1 MNAPLPDISLT
12 DAAPGGRPLEW
23 VGMQGIDLPVA
34 VAEPGCRRDV
44 HARADV
50 QVDLPA
56 PHVKGIHMS
65 RLYRLLD
72 GLDGLDDG
80 AALSPAGLQRVLH
93 AMVDSHRD
101 CDTRS
106 ARLRL
111 RFDLLARRAALVTD
125 GLAGWKAYPV
135 RLDAT
140 LTGSRFALRA
150 QVTVVYSSTCPCSAA
165 LSRHWVEQAFL
176 AAFGRDDRV
185 EPAAVAAWL
194 KRHATAATP
203 HSQRSEAVVSVALPD
218 DGATLGLI
226 DLIDRIEHA
235 LGTPVQ
241 TAVKRADEQAF
252 AVLNGGNL
260 MFVEDAARRV
270 QAALDGYHATPHV
283 HVRHL
288 ESLHPHDAVAWAAPV
303 REGADASCSASRT
316 RTSCAAAARGAA
328 RIRSTAIRTA
338 SSCCWKRTRWITGR

>member
-12 DAAPGGRPLEW
+12 DAAPGHRPLEW

-72 GLDGLDDG
+72 GLGDG
-80 AALSPAGLQRVLH
+80 AALSPAGLQQVLQ
-93 AMVDSHRD
+93 AMVDSHLD
-101 CDTRS
+101 CDTRG

-135 RLDAT
+135 RVDAT
-140 LTGSRFALRA
+140 LSGAGFELRA

-176 AAFGRDDRV
+176 TAFGRDDRV

-203 HSQRSEAVVSVALPD
+203 HSQRSEAVVSVRLPA
-218 DGATLGLI
+218 DGATLGLV
-226 DLIDRIEHA
+226 DLIDCIEHA

-252 AVLNGGNL
+252 AVLNGENL

-270 QAALDGYHATPHV
+270 QAALDGRHASPRV

-303 REGADASCSASRT
+303 REGADAC
-316 RTSCAAAARGAA
+316 
-328 RIRSTAIRTA
+328 
-338 SSCCWKRTRWITGR
+338 

>member
-1 MNAPLPDISLT
+1 MNAVLPDVSLT
-12 DAAPGGRPLEW
+12 DAAPGRRPLEW
-23 VGMQGIDLPVA
+23 VGMQGIDLPVT
-34 VAEPGCRRDV
+34 VAEPGCRCDV

-56 PHVKGIHMS
+56 PDVKGIHMS
-65 RLYRLLD
+65 RLYWLLD
-72 GLDGLDDG
+72 WLADGE
-80 AALSPAGLQRVLH
+80 ALSPAGLRRVLR

-106 ARLRL
+106 ARVRL
-111 RFDLLARRAALVTD
+111 RFDLLARRTALVTE

-135 RLDAT
+135 QVDAT
-140 LTGSRFALRA
+140 LAGDAFELRA
-150 QVTVVYSSTCPCSAA
+150 QVTVAYSSTCPCSAA
-165 LSRHWVEQAFL
+165 LSRHWIEQAFL
-176 AAFGRDDRV
+176 TAFDREDRV
-185 EPAAVAAWL
+185 APAAVAAWL
-194 KRHATAATP
+194 KQHATLATP
-203 HSQRSEAVVSVALPD
+203 HSQRSEAVVSVALPA

-270 QAALDGYHATPHV
+270 QAALESRHAHPRV

-303 REGADASCSASRT
+303 REGADAC
-316 RTSCAAAARGAA
+316 
-328 RIRSTAIRTA
+328 
-338 SSCCWKRTRWITGR
+338 

>member
-1 MNAPLPDISLT
+1 MEKALHRIPSMNAPLPDISLT
-12 DAAPGGRPLEW
+12 DAAPGRRPLEW

-50 QVDLPA
+50 QVDLPV

-72 GLDGLDDG
+72 GLGDGD
-80 AALSPAGLQRVLH
+80 ALSPAGLRPVLQ

-101 CDTRS
+101 CDTRR

-135 RLDAT
+135 RIDAT
-140 LTGSRFALRA
+140 LTDAGFELRA

-203 HSQRSEAVVSVALPD
+203 HSQRSEAVVSAGLPA

-226 DLIDRIEHA
+226 DLIDRVEHA

-260 MFVEDAARRV
+260 MFVEDAARRI
-270 QAALDGYHATPHV
+270 QAALDGRHAHPRV

-303 REGADASCSASRT
+303 REGADAC
-316 RTSCAAAARGAA
+316 
-328 RIRSTAIRTA
+328 
-338 SSCCWKRTRWITGR
+338 

>member
-12 DAAPGGRPLEW
+12 DAAPGRRPLEW

-72 GLDGLDDG
+72 GLDDG
-80 AALSPAGLQRVLH
+80 AALSPAGLRPVLQ

-101 CDTRS
+101 CDTRR

-111 RFDLLARRAALVTD
+111 HFDLLARRAALVTD

-135 RLDAT
+135 RIDAT
-140 LTGSRFALRA
+140 LTDVGFELRA

-203 HSQRSEAVVSVALPD
+203 HSQRSEAIVSVGLPA

-270 QAALDGYHATPHV
+270 QAALDGRHAHPRV

-303 REGADASCSASRT
+303 RQGADAC
-316 RTSCAAAARGAA
+316 
-328 RIRSTAIRTA
+328 
-338 SSCCWKRTRWITGR
+338 

>member
-1 MNAPLPDISLT
+1 METALHRIPDMNAALPDISLT
-12 DAAPGGRPLEW
+12 DAAPGHRPLEW
-23 VGMQGIDLPVA
+23 VGMQNVDLPVV

-56 PHVKGIHMS
+56 PRVKGIHMS
-65 RLYRLLD
+65 RLYGLLD
-72 GLDGLDDG
+72 RLADGE
-80 AALSPAGLQRVLH
+80 ALSRAGLQRMLR
-93 AMVDSHRD
+93 AMIDSHHD
-101 CDTRS
+101 CATRS
-106 ARLRL
+106 ARVRL
-111 RFDLLARRAALVTD
+111 RFDLLARRAALVTE

-135 RLDAT
+135 QIDAT
-140 LTGSRFALRA
+140 LAGDAFALRA
-150 QVTVVYSSTCPCSAA
+150 QTTIVYSSTCPCSAA

-176 AAFGRDDRV
+176 TAFGREDRV

-203 HSQRSEAVVSVALPD
+203 HSQRSEAVVDVALPA

-226 DLIDRIEHA
+226 DLVDRVERA

-252 AVLNGGNL
+252 AVLNGENL

-270 QAALDGYHATPHV
+270 QAALEDRHASPRV
-283 HVRHL
+283 RVRHL

-303 REGADASCSASRT
+303 REGGDAC
-316 RTSCAAAARGAA
+316 
-328 RIRSTAIRTA
+328 
-338 SSCCWKRTRWITGR
+338 

>member
-12 DAAPGGRPLEW
+12 DAAPGRRPLEW

-72 GLDGLDDG
+72 GLGDS
-80 AALSPAGLQRVLH
+80 AALSPAGLRPVLQ

-101 CDTRS
+101 CDSRR

-111 RFDLLARRAALVTD
+111 HFNLLARRAALVTD

-135 RLDAT
+135 RIDAT
-140 LTGSRFALRA
+140 LTDVGFELRA

-194 KRHATAATP
+194 NRHATAATP
-203 HSQRSEAVVSVALPD
+203 HSQRSEAVVSVGLPA

-270 QAALDGYHATPHV
+270 QAALDGRHAHPRV

-303 REGADASCSASRT
+303 REGADAC
-316 RTSCAAAARGAA
+316 
-328 RIRSTAIRTA
+328 
-338 SSCCWKRTRWITGR
+338 

>member
-1 MNAPLPDISLT
+1 MEKALHRIPSMNAPLPDISLT
-12 DAAPGGRPLEW
+12 DAAPGRRPLEW

-65 RLYRLLD
+65 RLYWLLD
-72 GLDGLDDG
+72 ALGDG
-80 AALSPAGLQRVLH
+80 AALSPAGLRPVLQG
-93 AMVDSHRD
+93 MVDSHRD

-135 RLDAT
+135 RIDAT
-140 LTGSRFALRA
+140 LTDVGFELRA

-203 HSQRSEAVVSVALPD
+203 HSQRSEAVVSVELPA

-270 QAALDGYHATPHV
+270 QAALDGCHANPRV

-288 ESLHPHDAVAWAAPV
+288 ESLHPHDAAAWAAPV
-303 REGADASCSASRT
+303 REGADAC
-316 RTSCAAAARGAA
+316 
-328 RIRSTAIRTA
+328 
-338 SSCCWKRTRWITGR
+338 

>member
-1 MNAPLPDISLT
+1 MEKALHRIPSMNAPLPDISLT
-12 DAAPGGRPLEW
+12 DAAPGRRPLEW

-72 GLDGLDDG
+72 GLDDG
-80 AALSPAGLQRVLH
+80 AALSPAGLRPVLQ

-101 CDTRS
+101 CDTRR

-111 RFDLLARRAALVTD
+111 HFDLLARRAALVTD

-135 RLDAT
+135 RIDAT
-140 LTGSRFALRA
+140 LTDVGFELRA

-203 HSQRSEAVVSVALPD
+203 HSQRSEAVVSVGLPA

-270 QAALDGYHATPHV
+270 QAALDGRHAHPRV

-303 REGADASCSASRT
+303 RQGADAC
-316 RTSCAAAARGAA
+316 
-328 RIRSTAIRTA
+328 
-338 SSCCWKRTRWITGR
+338 

>member
-12 DAAPGGRPLEW
+12 DAAPGRRPLEW

-72 GLDGLDDG
+72 GLDDG
-80 AALSPAGLQRVLH
+80 AALSPAGLRPVLQ

-101 CDTRS
+101 CDTRR

-111 RFDLLARRAALVTD
+111 HFDLLARRTALVTD

-135 RLDAT
+135 RIDAT
-140 LTGSRFALRA
+140 LTDVGFELRA

-203 HSQRSEAVVSVALPD
+203 HSQRSEAVVSVGLPA

-270 QAALDGYHATPHV
+270 QAALDGRHAHPRV

-303 REGADASCSASRT
+303 REGADAC
-316 RTSCAAAARGAA
+316 
-328 RIRSTAIRTA
+328 
-338 SSCCWKRTRWITGR
+338 

>member
-1 MNAPLPDISLT
+1 MEKALHRIPSMNAPLPDISLT
-12 DAAPGGRPLEW
+12 DAAPGRRPLEW

-72 GLDGLDDG
+72 GLGDGD
-80 AALSPAGLQRVLH
+80 ALSPAGLRPVLQ

-101 CDTRS
+101 CDTRR

-135 RLDAT
+135 RIDAT
-140 LTGSRFALRA
+140 LTDAGFELRA

-203 HSQRSEAVVSVALPD
+203 HSQRSEAVVSAGLPA

-226 DLIDRIEHA
+226 DLIDRVEHA

-270 QAALDGYHATPHV
+270 QDALDGRHAHPRV

-303 REGADASCSASRT
+303 RDGADAC
-316 RTSCAAAARGAA
+316 
-328 RIRSTAIRTA
+328 
-338 SSCCWKRTRWITGR
+338 

>member
-1 MNAPLPDISLT
+1 
-12 DAAPGGRPLEW
+12 
-23 VGMQGIDLPVA
+23 
-34 VAEPGCRRDV
+34 
-44 HARADV
+44 
-50 QVDLPA
+50 
-56 PHVKGIHMS
+56 
-65 RLYRLLD
+65 
-72 GLDGLDDG
+72 
-80 AALSPAGLQRVLH
+80 
-93 AMVDSHRD
+93 MVDSHRD
-101 CDTRS
+101 CDAQR
-106 ARLRL
+106 AAPVALRL
-111 RFDLLARRAALVTD
+111 AGAPRRAGD
-125 GLAGWKAYPV
+125 RRLAGWKAYPV

-194 KRHATAATP
+194 KRRDGGHAA
-203 HSQRSEAVVSVALPD
+203 QRSEANRQRGAAD

-260 MFVEDAARRV
+260 MFVEDAARRR
-270 QAALDGYHATPHV
+270 AGRLPCNPHV

-288 ESLHPHDAVAWAAPV
+288 KA
-303 REGADASCSASRT
+303 C
-316 RTSCAAAARGAA
+316 
-328 RIRSTAIRTA
+328 IRTM
-338 SSCCWKRTRWITGR
+338 RW

>member
-12 DAAPGGRPLEW
+12 DAAPGRRPLEW

-72 GLDGLDDG
+72 GLGDGD
-80 AALSPAGLQRVLH
+80 ALSPAGLRPVLQ

-101 CDTRS
+101 CDTRR

-135 RLDAT
+135 RIDAT
-140 LTGSRFALRA
+140 LTDAGFELRA

-203 HSQRSEAVVSVALPD
+203 HSQRSEAVVSAGLPA

-226 DLIDRIEHA
+226 DLIDRVEHA

-270 QAALDGYHATPHV
+270 LAALDGRHAHPRV

-303 REGADASCSASRT
+303 REGTDAC
-316 RTSCAAAARGAA
+316 
-328 RIRSTAIRTA
+328 
-338 SSCCWKRTRWITGR
+338 

>member
-1 MNAPLPDISLT
+1 MEKALHRIPSMNAPLPDISLT
-12 DAAPGGRPLEW
+12 DAAPGRRPLEW

-72 GLDGLDDG
+72 GLGDGD
-80 AALSPAGLQRVLH
+80 ALSPAGLRPVLQ

-101 CDTRS
+101 CDTRR

-135 RLDAT
+135 RIDAT
-140 LTGSRFALRA
+140 LTDAGFELRA

-203 HSQRSEAVVSVALPD
+203 HSQRSEAVVSAGLPA

-226 DLIDRIEHA
+226 DLIDRVEHA

-270 QAALDGYHATPHV
+270 QAALDGRHANPRV

-303 REGADASCSASRT
+303 REGADAC
-316 RTSCAAAARGAA
+316 
-328 RIRSTAIRTA
+328 
-338 SSCCWKRTRWITGR
+338 

>member
-1 MNAPLPDISLT
+1 MPRRAAARSNGSACRASTCPLPWPS
-12 DAAPGGRPLEW
+12 
-23 VGMQGIDLPVA
+23 
-34 VAEPGCRRDV
+34 PGCRRDV

-65 RLYRLLD
+65 RLYRL
-72 GLDGLDDG
+72 LDGLDDG

-203 HSQRSEAVVSVALPD
+203 HSQRSEAVVSVALP
-218 DGATLGLI
+218 T
-226 DLIDRIEHA
+226 
-235 LGTPVQ
+235 
-241 TAVKRADEQAF
+241 
-252 AVLNGGNL
+252 
-260 MFVEDAARRV
+260 MARRW
-270 QAALDGYHATPHV
+270 G
-283 HVRHL
+283 
-288 ESLHPHDAVAWAAPV
+288 
-303 REGADASCSASRT
+303 
-316 RTSCAAAARGAA
+316 
-328 RIRSTAIRTA
+328 
-338 SSCCWKRTRWITGR
+338 

>member
-1 MNAPLPDISLT
+1 MEKALHRIPSMNAPLPDISLT
-12 DAAPGGRPLEW
+12 DAAPGRRPLEW

-72 GLDGLDDG
+72 GLDDG
-80 AALSPAGLQRVLH
+80 AALSPAGLRPVLQ

-101 CDTRS
+101 CDTRR

-135 RLDAT
+135 RIDAT
-140 LTGSRFALRA
+140 LTDVGFELRA

-203 HSQRSEAVVSVALPD
+203 HSQRSEAVVSVGLSA

-270 QAALDGYHATPHV
+270 QAALDGRHAHPRV

-303 REGADASCSASRT
+303 REGADAC
-316 RTSCAAAARGAA
+316 
-328 RIRSTAIRTA
+328 
-338 SSCCWKRTRWITGR
+338 

>member
-12 DAAPGGRPLEW
+12 DAAPGRRPLEW

-50 QVDLPA
+50 QVDLPV

-72 GLDGLDDG
+72 GLGDGD
-80 AALSPAGLQRVLH
+80 ALSPAGLRPVLQ

-101 CDTRS
+101 CDTRR

-135 RLDAT
+135 RIDAT
-140 LTGSRFALRA
+140 LTDAGFELRA

-203 HSQRSEAVVSVALPD
+203 HSQRSEAVVSAGLPA

-226 DLIDRIEHA
+226 DLIDRVEHA

-260 MFVEDAARRV
+260 MFVEDAARRI
-270 QAALDGYHATPHV
+270 QAALDGRHAQPRV

-303 REGADASCSASRT
+303 RDGADAC
-316 RTSCAAAARGAA
+316 
-328 RIRSTAIRTA
+328 
-338 SSCCWKRTRWITGR
+338 

>member
-12 DAAPGGRPLEW
+12 DAAPGRRPLEW

-50 QVDLPA
+50 QVDLPV

-72 GLDGLDDG
+72 GLGDGD
-80 AALSPAGLQRVLH
+80 ALSPAGLRPVLQ

-101 CDTRS
+101 CDTRR

-135 RLDAT
+135 RIDAT
-140 LTGSRFALRA
+140 LTDVGFEVRA
-150 QVTVVYSSTCPCSAA
+150 QVTVAYSSTCPCSAA

-203 HSQRSEAVVSVALPD
+203 HSQRSEAVVSAGLPA

-226 DLIDRIEHA
+226 DLIDRVEHA

-270 QAALDGYHATPHV
+270 QDALDGRHAHPRV

-303 REGADASCSASRT
+303 REGADAC
-316 RTSCAAAARGAA
+316 
-328 RIRSTAIRTA
+328 
-338 SSCCWKRTRWITGR
+338 

>member
-1 MNAPLPDISLT
+1 MEKALHRIPSMNAPLPDISLT
-12 DAAPGGRPLEW
+12 DAAPGRRPLEW

-50 QVDLPA
+50 QVDLPV

-72 GLDGLDDG
+72 GLGDGD
-80 AALSPAGLQRVLH
+80 ALSPAGLRPVLQ

-101 CDTRS
+101 CDTRR

-135 RLDAT
+135 RIDAT
-140 LTGSRFALRA
+140 LTDVGFEVRA
-150 QVTVVYSSTCPCSAA
+150 QVTVAYSSTCPCSAA

-203 HSQRSEAVVSVALPD
+203 HSQRSEAVVSAGLPA

-226 DLIDRIEHA
+226 DLIDRVEHA

-270 QAALDGYHATPHV
+270 QDALDGRHAHPRV

-303 REGADASCSASRT
+303 REGADAC
-316 RTSCAAAARGAA
+316 
-328 RIRSTAIRTA
+328 
-338 SSCCWKRTRWITGR
+338 

>member
-12 DAAPGGRPLEW
+12 DAAPGRRPLEW

-72 GLDGLDDG
+72 GLDDG
-80 AALSPAGLQRVLH
+80 AALSPAGLRPVLQ

-101 CDTRS
+101 CDTRR

-135 RLDAT
+135 RIDAT
-140 LTGSRFALRA
+140 LTDVGFELRA

-203 HSQRSEAVVSVALPD
+203 HSQRSEAVVSVGLPA

-270 QAALDGYHATPHV
+270 QAALDGRHAHPRV

-303 REGADASCSASRT
+303 REGADAC
-316 RTSCAAAARGAA
+316 
-328 RIRSTAIRTA
+328 
-338 SSCCWKRTRWITGR
+338 